1 MQAHN
6 LLETERLFLRIDTKE
21 DYERVFST
29 ESNEV
34 IKAYFGLQT
43 DETLQTQRM
52 KVEGGLCNYRTSVV
66 FVHLI
71 EKQEQKVIG
80 SFAYHNWYPM
90 HSRSEIGY
98 DMKIEEYK
106 NKGFMKEALP
116 LIIRYGFG
124 EMNLHRMEAYI
135 HPDNLASRR
144 LVEGAGFTEEARLK
158 ENYTDNGIQVDSIVY
173 RLLHKEYQP

>member
-1 MQAHN
+1 MRTQN
-6 LLETERLFLRIDTKE
+6 LIETPRLFLRIDTKE
-21 DYERVFST
+21 DYERIFHT
-29 ESNEV
+29 ETNEV

-43 DETLQTQRM
+43 DEALQTQRM

-71 EKQEQKVIG
+71 EKEEQKVIG

-98 DMKIEEYK
+98 DMKTEEHK

-116 LIIRYGFG
+116 SIIRYGFDA
-124 EMNLHRMEAYI
+124 MNLHRMEAYI
-135 HPDNLASRR
+135 HPDNTASRR

-158 ENYTDNGIQVDSIVY
+158 ENYTDNGQQVDSIVY
-173 RLLHKEYQP
+173 RLLRTEYQP